1 MTDYERIKKAIEYIH
16 QHFQEQP
23 QLEKV
28 AKEVYL
34 SPFHFQRLFKKW
46 AGVSP
51 KKFLQYIS
59 ISHAK
64 KLLEQDATLEA
75 ASFEAGLSG
84 TSRLHD
90 LFIHIEGMTPGEYKN
105 DGQNLKMLYSFSETS
120 FGTILIAST
129 PKGIC
134 HLSFIE
140 SRKKALDELRHKWKN
155 ASFKEGTDVQQ
166 KNVFSLFVDGKED
179 LKKIQL
185 HLKGTDFQLKVW
197 EALLKIPPGNVSS
210 YKTIASKIHQPAAI
224 RAVGSAVGEN
234 PVAFLI
240 PCHRVIRSTGLI
252 GDYHWGS
259 VRKKA
264 ILGWESSRVFGE
276 N

>member
-1 MTDYERIKKAIEYIH
+1 MTDYERIEKAIEYIH

-23 QLEKV
+23 QLERV

-59 ISHAK
+59 ICHAK

-84 TSRLHD
+84 TGRLHE

-105 DGQNLKMLYSFSETS
+105 DGQNLKMLYSFSETP

-134 HLSFIE
+134 HLSFIDNK
-140 SRKKALDELRHKWKN
+140 KKALDELRSKWKN
-155 ASFKEGTDVQQ
+155 ASFREGIDSQQ
-166 KNVFSLFVDGKED
+166 KNVFSVFIEGKED

-197 EALLKIPPGNVSS
+197 EALLKIPAGHVSS
-210 YKTIASKIHQPAAI
+210 YKTVAAQIHQPAAV
-224 RAVGSAVGEN
+224 RAVGSAVGDN
-234 PVAFLI
+234 PVAYLI

-259 VRKKA
+259 VRKTA
-264 ILGWESSRVFGE
+264 ILGWESSQVFGE